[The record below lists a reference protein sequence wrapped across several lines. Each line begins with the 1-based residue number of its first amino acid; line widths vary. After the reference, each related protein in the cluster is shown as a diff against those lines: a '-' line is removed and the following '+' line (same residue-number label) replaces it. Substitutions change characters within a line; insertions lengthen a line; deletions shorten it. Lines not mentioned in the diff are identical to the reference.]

1 MQLAIYVSD
10 DTDLTLLDTISDLYQ
25 EHMLFLVLD
34 SQCSNQK
41 IPNTEYACI
50 NFYHLSYYQEKII
63 FLNHKDFNKRSSDL
77 ICEKTVVVEKENL
90 IKLEKSLMNNVNVLI
105 KDNNKKIREAKNAE
119 IQSVLR

>member
-105 KDNNKKIREAKNAE
+105 KDNNKKIRKAKNAE

>member
-34 SQCSNQK
+34 SQCNNQK

>member
-25 EHMLFLVLD
+25 EHMPFLVLD

-41 IPNTEYACI
+41 IPNTKYACI

-105 KDNNKKIREAKNAE
+105 KDNNKKIRKAKNAE